1 MPRFLLLLLSSLLL
15 AGCQTTQ
22 GPTPFESS
30 GVVAPKPGGCTTNVD
45 C

>member
-1 MPRFLLLLLSSLLL
+1 MRLVLICLTL
-15 AGCQTTQ
+15 AGCVTLG

-30 GVVAPKPGGCTTNVD
+30 GVIAPTPAGCTADVD

>member
-1 MPRFLLLLLSSLLL
+1 MRLLNALLL
-15 AGCQTTQ
+15 ALMLSGCHHTQ

-30 GVVAPKPGGCTTNVD
+30 GVIAPKPGGCTADVD